1 MILEGRHRVPRI
13 DDTVT
18 LRNVHERAERV
29 AVPDFDW
36 LVEPVEAIVEGFID
50 TFGRHVHRRQAD
62 DSHDAD
68 PG

>member
-1 MILEGRHRVPRI
+1 MSLEGRHRVPRI

-18 LRNVHERAERV
+18 PRTLHERAERV

-50 TFGRHVHRRQAD
+50 MYGRHTHRRHAGEA
-62 DSHDAD
+62 HDAD
-68 PG
+68 LG